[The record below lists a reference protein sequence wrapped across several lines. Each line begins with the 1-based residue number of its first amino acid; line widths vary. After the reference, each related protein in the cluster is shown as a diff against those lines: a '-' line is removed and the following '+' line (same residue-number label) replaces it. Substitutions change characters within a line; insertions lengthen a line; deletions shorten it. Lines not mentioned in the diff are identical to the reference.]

1 MKNMGRVMQE
11 TDQSN
16 ERLHQLASAQYLQ
29 GKFEEAL
36 TTWTEILKK
45 NSVDERAK
53 EGVRLCELLTEDSA
67 AAAAAAANESVSTDA
82 APRDLLAGEAEGANV
97 AAPDESIE
105 FELPNLELD
114 LPETEK
120 PDPSRQSDGI
130 DLGVVPETLQVDG
143 EIPEAPAPE
152 PSVETVDPETS
163 DAEAGP
169 IVEGLFGDD
178 TEPLVEKTG
187 AVELGKRAQ
196 DLLNEARAAFDAGD
210 IETARSVLER
220 VFILDEGHAEA
231 RELQEQIENGVP
243 PISETADVADL
254 DAPDHD
260 AVPGGFD
267 LAAEAP
273 EAPEATP
280 ELAPELAPDLAV
292 ADPPASEVLDDPAAD
307 DFPDFDVDAEFE
319 ESEVDEFDAVE
330 PSTGKINLPQLTA
343 GSSKTRWIVI
353 GVVAGVFVVVAVGFW
368 MKMRAIEPRETP
380 PPIVQPAENA
390 AEPVAEPQVPVEPEP
405 VPQVNAAPTEDLD
418 TLLERANNAFVAGE
432 YSAAIVAFD
441 AVLKIEP
448 RNFEA
453 KARMQEATEAYRAEQ
468 ELRQQ
473 WVAATSLFRD
483 GEYRSA
489 LQMIYR
495 LPEDSEENRI
505 RLDRYKENGWYNLGL
520 LALRSGQCE
529 RALGHFQEAAEV
541 DADDA
546 DVNMALALCETC
558 KGGTQ
563 RSGFKSAL
571 AAMKIRG
578 LDD

>member
-1 MKNMGRVMQE
+1 MQE

-36 TTWTEILKK
+36 ATWAEILTK
-45 NSVDERAK
+45 NSDDERAK
-53 EGVRLCELLTEDSA
+53 EGVRLCELLTQDGA

-82 APRDLLAGEAEGANV
+82 APGDLLASEAEEVNL

-120 PDPSRQSDGI
+120 PDPFRQSDGI
-130 DLGVVPETLQVDG
+130 DLGSAPETLQVDG

-163 DAEAGP
+163 DAEVGP
-169 IVEGLFGDD
+169 IVEGLFGDA
-178 TEPLVEKTG
+178 TEPLVEKAG

-196 DLLNEARAAFDAGD
+196 DLLNEARAAYDAGD
-210 IETARSVLER
+210 IEIARSVLER
-220 VFILDEGHAEA
+220 VFILDDGHAEA

-243 PISETADVADL
+243 PITEQADVADL

-273 EAPEATP
+273 EAPEA
-280 ELAPELAPDLAV
+280 APDLAV

-353 GVVAGVFVVVAVGFW
+353 GVVAGALVVVAVGFW
-368 MKMRAIEPRETP
+368 MKMRAIEPREVP

-405 VPQVNAAPTEDLD
+405 AAQAVSAPTEDFA
-418 TLLERANNAFVAGE
+418 TLLERANNAFADRE

-448 RNFEA
+448 GNFEA

-468 ELRQQ
+468 ELQQQ

-529 RALGHFQEAAEV
+529 RALGHFREAAEV